1 MIYEMRCPGTNFEK
15 PGILTPVT
23 DGTAIFPS
31 VPAAIFTITDQTKER
46 YKKLHAFQSPE
57 GRLELPK
64 GDWSSRREFGAPEG
78 RLELPKGD
86 WSPEGRLVSRREIGF
101 PKGHLSMEYIYK
113 YSVLGNRNRSDSLPC
128 YCERPR
134 PFRRLRLEAA
144 LRFSPACYCEITPR
158 TPFVGV

>member
-1 MIYEMRCPGTNFEK
+1 MLSN
-15 PGILTPVT
+15 L
-23 DGTAIFPS
+23 PS
-31 VPAAIFTITDQTKER
+31 
-46 YKKLHAFQSPE
+46 
-57 GRLELPK
+57 
-64 GDWSSRREFGAPEG
+64 GA
-78 RLELPKGD
+78 
-86 WSPEGRLVSRREIGF
+86 PEGRLVSRREIGF

>member
-1 MIYEMRCPGTNFEK
+1 MLSN
-15 PGILTPVT
+15 
-23 DGTAIFPS
+23 
-31 VPAAIFTITDQTKER
+31 
-46 YKKLHAFQSPE
+46 
-57 GRLELPK
+57 LPK
-64 GDWSSRREFGAPEG
+64 GDWSPEG

>member
-1 MIYEMRCPGTNFEK
+1 MKCGAPAPISEARYPDPGNRRHCNLPFSACSHFYYNRSDERK
-15 PGILTPVT
+15 IQKTPC
-23 DGTAIFPS
+23 FP
-31 VPAAIFTITDQTKER
+31 I
-46 YKKLHAFQSPE
+46 
-57 GRLELPK
+57 
-64 GDWSSRREFGAPEG
+64 SRREIGAPEG

>member
-57 GRLELPK
+57 GRLDFPS
-64 GDWSSRREFGAPEG
+64 GDWFPEG
-78 RLELPKGD
+78 SSEHGVYLRISLRELPKGD
-86 WSPEGRLVSRREIGF
+86 WSPEGRLE
-101 PKGHLSMEYIYK
+101 SMEYIYK

>member
-1 MIYEMRCPGTNFEK
+1 MLSN
-15 PGILTPVT
+15 L
-23 DGTAIFPS
+23 PS
-31 VPAAIFTITDQTKER
+31 
-46 YKKLHAFQSPE
+46 
-57 GRLELPK
+57 
-64 GDWSSRREFGAPEG
+64 GA
-78 RLELPKGD
+78 
-86 WSPEGRLVSRREIGF
+86 PEGRLVSRREIGIPKGDWISLREIGF

>member
-1 MIYEMRCPGTNFEK
+1 MPQNKILRSEENTAAKENNEMIYEMRCPGTNFEK

-46 YKKLHAFQSPE
+46 YKKLHAFQSPK
-57 GRLELPK
+57 GRLE
-64 GDWSSRREFGAPEG
+64 
-78 RLELPKGD
+78 
-86 WSPEGRLVSRREIGF
+86 
-101 PKGHLSMEYIYK
+101 SMEYIYK